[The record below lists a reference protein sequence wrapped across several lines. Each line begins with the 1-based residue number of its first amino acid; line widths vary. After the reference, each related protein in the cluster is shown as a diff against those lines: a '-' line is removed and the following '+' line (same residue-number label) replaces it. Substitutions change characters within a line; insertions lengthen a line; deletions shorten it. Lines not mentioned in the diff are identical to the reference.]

1 MTKLN
6 PSNYQTSELS
16 IDEVKSVD
24 GGVTDPWTAFAVA
37 FVVLEVALNPKAH
50 YEKLVEGFK
59 QGASGW

>member
-6 PSNYQTSELS
+6 NSNYQTKELS
-16 IDEVKSVD
+16 VDELKSID
-24 GGVTDPWTAFAVA
+24 GGVDPWTAFVVA